1 MSDSV
6 FILGMCVCVLAVF
19 ILYKRI
25 GFIMFGN
32 KADGRIIGY
41 DNETKNLKGIDTY
54 NYKVEYEY
62 NNKKYVASS
71 LESVRVSRGGIPNKN
86 LNMPV
91 TVCFKKSN
99 MNVVTILEFKQT
111 TILGLFILGIGV
123 LLIIFDLL

>member
-1 MSDSV
+1 MIIIGIIFSLLS
-6 FILGMCVCVLAVF
+6 II

-32 KADGRIIGY
+32 KVSGRIIGY
-41 DNETKNLKGIDTY
+41 SNETKNLKGIDTY

-71 LESVRVSRGGIPNKN
+71 LESVQVSRGGIPNKN
-86 LNMPV
+86 LNIPV

-99 MNVVTILEFKQT
+99 MSVVTILEFKQT
-111 TILGLFILGIGV
+111 TILGLFILGIGI